1 MMQRMIRLKIERL
14 QENNQEYFL
23 ATSDDIKGLLAEGNT
38 LAEVVEIAQ
47 DIAQNLIEMD
57 RQQAEYK
64 AELHPFPTTFEYP
77 ILVEV

>member
-14 QENNQEYFL
+14 QENDQEYFL
-23 ATSDDIKGLLAEGNT
+23 ATSDDIKGLLAQADT

-47 DIAQNLIEMD
+47 DVAQNLIEMD
-57 RQQAEYK
+57 GRQAEYK
-64 AELHPFPTTFEYP
+64 VALQPFPTTFEYP